1 MAEIVNLRQ
10 ARKAKKRAQDAAAAD
25 ANRARHG
32 ASKAERRVTRDETD
46 RLARTLDGARLQE
59 DGKED

>member
-10 ARKAKKRAQDAAAAD
+10 ARKAKQRAEHAAEAQ

-32 ASKAERRVTRDETD
+32 ATKAERRTIRDEAE
-46 RLARTLDGARLQE
+46 RRQRTLDGARRE
-59 DGKED
+59 D

>member
-32 ASKAERRVTRDETD
+32 ASKAERRVTRDEAD